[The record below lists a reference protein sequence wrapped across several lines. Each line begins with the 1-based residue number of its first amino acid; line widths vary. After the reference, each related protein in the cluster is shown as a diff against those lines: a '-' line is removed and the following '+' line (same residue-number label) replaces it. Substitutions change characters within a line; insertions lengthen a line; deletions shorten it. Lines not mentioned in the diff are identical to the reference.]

1 MKLHVSM
8 RVETLDSA
16 IEFYSALFN
25 QQPTV
30 LRENYAKWDVAD
42 PAVNFVVEAGGKA
55 DGLDHVGIQVSNSDE
70 LETIAARMR
79 TMGRPFLDVEETTCC
94 YAKMEKAWIKGD
106 AGESWEAFLTHSHDE
121 DDYGTDRVHLLDG
134 PDAEPCCGPGAK
146 RDTCC

>member
-30 LRENYAKWDVAD
+30 LRDNYAKWDVAD

-55 DGLDHVGIQVSNSDE
+55 DGLDHVGIQVSTSEE
-70 LETIAARMR
+70 LETMANRMR
-79 TMGRPFLDVEETTCC
+79 NMGRPFLDVEETTCC
-94 YAKMEKAWIKGD
+94 YAKMEKAWVKGD
-106 AGESWEAFLTHSHDE
+106 AGEAWEAFLTDSHHE

-134 PDAEPCCGPGAK
+134 NDADPCCGPGAQSK
-146 RDTCC
+146 KCC